1 MPNRQAIA
9 TRIVHSL
16 GLAGCVAV
24 GTACSGTEDVDGS
37 GSAALPADSVTYAF
51 VDVSVVPMDSERVVP
66 GQTVL
71 VAGDRI
77 VAIGDADEVDVPAG
91 AETIDAGGK
100 FLMPGLAEMHAHI
113 PSGQAGGPDFTER
126 VLLLYLAN
134 GITTVRGMLGAPVHL
149 ELRAQTDRG
158 EVLSPRIYTSGP
170 SINGNSIP
178 SPDSARRA
186 VRHQKLAGY
195 DFLKIHPGL
204 SREAFEV
211 LDEVADSADIGFAG
225 HVPEEVG
232 LERALQAGYLS
243 IDHLDGY
250 AQALVG
256 DDVDA
261 SEVPPSFFGAL
272 LVGYMDEA
280 KLAEVAEATRA
291 SGVWNVPTQ
300 SLIESI
306 ALPDDPLEMAKRPEM
321 RYMPPQVVSNW
332 VEAKQNFLANES
344 YSAEGA
350 RRFVEIRLKL
360 IKALQDAGA
369 GLLLGSD
376 APQVFQVPGFS
387 MRAELASL
395 IAAGLTP
402 YEALTTGTRNVAL
415 YFGALED
422 RGTIEI
428 GKAADLLLL
437 EANPL
442 EDVGNVELLD
452 GVMVRGRWL
461 PRSEL
466 DEILRRLET
475 G

>member
-1 MPNRQAIA
+1 M
-9 TRIVHSL
+9 
-16 GLAGCVAV
+16 
-24 GTACSGTEDVDGS
+24 
-37 GSAALPADSVTYAF
+37 
-51 VDVSVVPMDSERVVP
+51 
-66 GQTVL
+66 
-71 VAGDRI
+71 
-77 VAIGDADEVDVPAG
+77 
-91 AETIDAGGK
+91 
-100 FLMPGLAEMHAHI
+100 
-113 PSGQAGGPDFTER
+113 
-126 VLLLYLAN
+126 
-134 GITTVRGMLGAPVHL
+134 
-149 ELRAQTDRG
+149 
-158 EVLSPRIYTSGP
+158 
-170 SINGNSIP
+170 
-178 SPDSARRA
+178 
-186 VRHQKLAGY
+186 
-195 DFLKIHPGL
+195 
-204 SREAFEV
+204 
-211 LDEVADSADIGFAG
+211 
-225 HVPEEVG
+225 
-232 LERALQAGYLS
+232 
-243 IDHLDGY
+243 
-250 AQALVG
+250 
-256 DDVDA
+256 
-261 SEVPPSFFGAL
+261 
-272 LVGYMDEA
+272 
-280 KLAEVAEATRA
+280 AEATRA